1 MGLEL
6 SNLAC
11 VFVADYV
18 YILAGM
24 FGLPRLGREELGL
37 NC

>member
-1 MGLEL
+1 MVSLKIV
-6 SNLAC
+6 C

-37 NC
+37 N